1 MNHISLFTGYGG
13 MELGLR
19 LAGIEL
25 RTVLYV
31 EIEPYCQ
38 DIIKARIRDGHLDPA
53 PIWNDIRGL
62 DGSVFAGK
70 VGIISGGF
78 PCQPF
83 SVAGKQRG
91 ESDERNLWPET
102 RRIISEVG
110 PEYCLLENV
119 PNITT
124 GNGRDRPAYGGT
136 VLGDLAE
143 MGYDIK
149 YGVTRAADAGAPQLR
164 NRLWILAHAISP
176 GAGLEAH
183 RTGR

>member
-1 MNHISLFTGYGG
+1 

-38 DIIKARIRDGHLDPA
+38 DIIKSRIRDRHFDDC
-53 PIWNDIRGL
+53 PIWPDIRTL
-62 DGSVFAGK
+62 DGSLFAGK
-70 VGIISGGF
+70 VDIVSGGF

-83 SVAGKQRG
+83 SVAGKKRG

-110 PEYCLLENV
+110 PEWVMLENV
-119 PNITT
+119 SALLHSD
-124 GNGRDRPAYGGT
+124 GRDRPAYGGV

-149 YGVTRAADAGAPQLR
+149 YGVTSASDAGAPHLR
-164 NRLWILAHAISP
+164 KRLWILAHSNANAI
-176 GAGLEAH
+176 
-183 RTGR
+183 

>member
-38 DIIKARIRDGHLDPA
+38 DIIKARIRDRHFDDC
-53 PIWNDIRGL
+53 PIWPDIRTL
-62 DGSVFAGK
+62 DGSLFAGK

-119 PNITT
+119 PNLFTP
-124 GNGRDRPAYGGT
+124 GGRDRPAYGGT

-149 YGVTRAADAGAPQLR
+149 YGVTSASDAGAPHLR
-164 NRLWILAHAISP
+164 KRLWIFAHSNANAI
-176 GAGLEAH
+176 
-183 RTGR
+183 

>member
-53 PIWNDIRGL
+53 PIFGDIRRL
-62 DGSVFAGK
+62 DGSVFCGK
-70 VGIISGGF
+70 VGIITGGF

-83 SVAGKQRG
+83 SVAGKQLG
-91 ESDERNLWPET
+91 EADERNLWPET

-119 PNITT
+119 PNITAA
-124 GNGRDRPAYGGT
+124 GGRDRPAYGGT

-149 YGVTRAADAGAPQLR
+149 YGITSASDAGAPHLR
-164 NRLWILAHAISP
+164 KRLWILAHAN
-176 GAGLEAH
+176 GYGEV
-183 RTGR
+183 RN

>member
-38 DIIKARIRDGHLDPA
+38 DIIKARIRDRHFDDC
-53 PIWNDIRGL
+53 PIWPDIRTL
-62 DGSVFAGK
+62 DGSLFAGK

-110 PEYCLLENV
+110 PEWVMLENV
-119 PNITT
+119 SALLH
-124 GNGRDRPAYGGT
+124 GDGRDRPAYGGT

-143 MGYDIK
+143 MDYDIK
-149 YGVTRAADAGAPQLR
+149 YGVTSASDAGAPHLR
-164 NRLWILAHAISP
+164 KRLWILAHAEH
-176 GAGLEAH
+176 LR
-183 RTGR
+183 RTRGQYEG